1 MKKLFFTLLILS
13 GLSLLVSAQGYEG
26 TIEYDKKKQDAFMI
40 DYPYTP
46 EAAENAINGK
56 MEKLG
61 YKAKEEKGLFNK
73 DKGFFIFK
81 SAFITEVSSASMDYL
96 FKVEPKGRKTKDEC
110 IIYMVMLKD
119 GNNAKPG
126 MTAED
131 VAKAKAFLNSLKPD
145 VEAANLELQIKDQEE
160 TVSKAEKKLRG
171 LKDDESDLEKKLSKN
186 RKEQDDTQKDIEN
199 QKKILEALRGKRV
212 PVQ

>member
-1 MKKLFFTLLILS
+1 MKKLFFTLVILS
-13 GLSLLVSAQGYEG
+13 GLSHLVSAQGYEG

-119 GNNAKPG
+119 GNNAKPD

-199 QKKILEALRGKRV
+199 QKKMLEALRGKRV